1 LVFPGRGL
9 TRLRNARSF
18 SSAFADIAKGK
29 GFDIRFHDLRASHA
43 TVLLDKGVPVHV
55 VAKRI
60 GDDPAT
66 LLRWYAK
73 RTKKADTS
81 AANIIGTLTQGIL

>member
-1 LVFPGRGL
+1 MEGRDG
-9 TRLRNARSF
+9 AVCHWRST
-18 SSAFADIAKGK
+18 SKL
-29 GFDIRFHDLRASHA
+29 GFDMRFHDLRGTHA
-43 TVLLDKGVPVHV
+43 TNLLDKGVPVHV

-73 RTKKADTS
+73 RTKKSDTAAAD
-81 AANIIGTLTQGIL
+81 IIGTMTKGVL

>member
-1 LVFPGRGL
+1 LGSL

-18 SSAFADIAKGK
+18 NSAFADIASKLR
-29 GFDIRFHDLRASHA
+29 FAIRFHDLRVSDA
-43 TVLLDKGVPVHV
+43 TVLLDKGVEVHV
-55 VAKRI
+55 AAKRI

-73 RTKKADTS
+73 RTKKADAN
-81 AANIIGTLTQGIL
+81 AANIIGTLTQGVL